1 MKLIKISLL
10 SIVLAGCA
18 SKAPTV
24 LTNPDPSLSPK
35 EVAYHALGKEL
46 VETPL
51 KMPESGVDTGGIYIY
66 RVPFEQEGEISIK
79 RSFAEH
85 CFSAGGQ
92 IVDGAIGFACE
103 TPDHGVLY
111 SYQTKWNKKLNK
123 LDLFIYFVR
132 GWNFSDPVYIKY
144 AKEKMA
150 NFRSG
155 VAMVK
160 AGNVRY
166 EQQKTNE
173 AAMSM
178 LSDYNKERPLIESIG
193 ARICMNVNGVP
204 VYGISQGTVGRDG
217 NIQIQIARVN
227 SFVPV
232 AYKNQRL
239 IPGVLIIDSGINW
252 KMCD

>member
-51 KMPESGVDTGGIYIY
+51 KMPESGVDTGDLYIQSSL
-66 RVPFEQEGEISIK
+66 RAGRRNLNK

-111 SYQTKWNKKLNK
+111 SYQTKWNNKLNK

-166 EQQKTNE
+166 EQQKQ
-173 AAMSM
+173 MKQQC
-178 LSDYNKERPLIESIG
+178 L
-193 ARICMNVNGVP
+193 C
-204 VYGISQGTVGRDG
+204 
-217 NIQIQIARVN
+217 
-227 SFVPV
+227 
-232 AYKNQRL
+232 
-239 IPGVLIIDSGINW
+239 
-252 KMCD
+252 